1 MLLYL
6 SSLYGPNEYP
16 CDVILYIGNERDFC
30 IFKSTIVYIYFF
42 KISKFMDTPSK
53 INKRFSCDIVEK
65 MSNYHEE
72 DDNSSISESE
82 DLSDLS
88 FWENAINEA
97 LLVTTKTQ
105 GH

>member
-1 MLLYL
+1 
-6 SSLYGPNEYP
+6 
-16 CDVILYIGNERDFC
+16 
-30 IFKSTIVYIYFF
+30 
-42 KISKFMDTPSK
+42 
-53 INKRFSCDIVEK
+53 

-97 LLVTTKTQ
+97 LLVTPKTQ
-105 GH
+105 GL